1 MDYKL
6 PYYMAYPMP
15 LEYDDERKERQDME
29 YMKSMYPDTVK
40 YILPFVEDECERME
54 YEGSMIYDEYPDKL
68 SIQLMCSRICDRV
81 NEIGIGQDMDVEMEE
96 LLTQMYTPSGTV
108 YDNPYLN
115 WTSEEWNA
123 ASDEEKT
130 QCCLA
135 MVQEIQGLSDEDIA
149 ALDVNDPS
157 IQNGIQQIKD
167 GLDISFSSG
176 MNVSIGDYLEM
187 IKGQLQ

>member
-81 NEIGIGQDMDVEMEE
+81 NEIVIGKDMDVEMEA
-96 LLTQMYTPSGTV
+96 QQR
-108 YDNPYLN
+108 NN
-115 WTSEEWNA
+115 NR
-123 ASDEEKT
+123 
-130 QCCLA
+130 
-135 MVQEIQGLSDEDIA
+135 
-149 ALDVNDPS
+149 
-157 IQNGIQQIKD
+157 NGIRNIVEVLLLHELMKRRNEKRRRRRKYYP
-167 GLDISFSSG
+167 GWR
-176 MNVSIGDYLEM
+176 
-187 IKGQLQ
+187 